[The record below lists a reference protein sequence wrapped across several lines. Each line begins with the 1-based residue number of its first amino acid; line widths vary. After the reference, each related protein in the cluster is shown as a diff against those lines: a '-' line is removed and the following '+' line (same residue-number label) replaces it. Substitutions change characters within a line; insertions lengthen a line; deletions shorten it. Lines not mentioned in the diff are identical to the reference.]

1 MTENNQRGDRMYDT
15 RDTGD
20 NFPGNESGRT
30 DETGSDPEQNSRAT
44 KESPKKSGSPYLVTR
59 VTELNDLNGSPRLT
73 SKERIRRKT
82 MQDFRMP
89 DPAIPYL
96 ETERAIR
103 DLVCSIIEWQD
114 RMNEVLLR
122 RIIELENG
130 IRDLKKDRLRA
141 KKENF
146 SHKPEE

>member
-1 MTENNQRGDRMYDT
+1 MNDT
-15 RDTGD
+15 NETGN
-20 NFPGNESGRT
+20 NFPGK
-30 DETGSDPEQNSRAT
+30 ETEAAGEAGKVPEQTTST
-44 KESPKKSGSPYLVTR
+44 SQQSPQKEEQPHLVTR
-59 VTELNDLNGSPRLT
+59 VTELNDLHGSSRLT

-82 MQDFRMP
+82 LQDFRMP
-89 DPAIPYL
+89 EPAIPYL

-130 IRDLKKDRLRA
+130 IRDIKRDRLRE
-141 KKENF
+141 KKEKV
-146 SHKPEE
+146 SRKPEE